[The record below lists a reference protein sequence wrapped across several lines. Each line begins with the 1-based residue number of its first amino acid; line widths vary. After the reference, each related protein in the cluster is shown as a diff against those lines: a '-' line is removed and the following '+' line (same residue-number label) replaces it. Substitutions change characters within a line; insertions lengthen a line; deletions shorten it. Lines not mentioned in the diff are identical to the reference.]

1 MSIQNITKHLT
12 NPLILIFYSVLG
24 SPASYAHPGHQG
36 DHSLLLVA
44 LLSVTVLVAVGLFVY
59 RARVRSDAIRVP
71 Q

>member
-24 SPASYAHPGHQG
+24 SPVSYAHPGHQH
-36 DHSLLLVA
+36 DHSILLVA

-59 RARVRSDAIRVP
+59 RARVRSNAIRLP

>member
-1 MSIQNITKHLT
+1 MKRQKMTKQSAT
-12 NPLILIFYSVLG
+12 PLIVLFYSVLG

-36 DHSLLLVA
+36 DHSILLVA

-59 RARVRSDAIRVP
+59 RARVRSNAIRLP

>member
-24 SPASYAHPGHQG
+24 SPVSYAHPGHQH
-36 DHSLLLVA
+36 DHSILLGSLLFITGLCA
-44 LLSVTVLVAVGLFVY
+44 LGLFVY
-59 RARVRSDAIRVP
+59 RARTNGATVRES